1 MPAHDENG
9 PLPQVDRKN
18 EIKRKSIA
26 RLQGLLPEDR
36 LIFRAEDADDFGVD
50 GTLELVTAGGATN
63 FRAHAQLKSTET
75 LRQNAD
81 GSISLSVDVAN
92 INYLLNGSCPIY
104 FLYTVQTN
112 TMYLSWV
119 RTEKRRLDNEN
130 NNWTN
135 QETATI
141 RFSKQ
146 LDASA
151 IDEICDRIRDEASL
165 RRRVSDVLGRN
176 SLSPGALVEV
186 KNGKIA
192 FTDIAKE
199 AESILASGFALV
211 TAGFAT
217 QVSNQIDKLAGA
229 ANNNGKLALIRAYSS
244 YRLGNLLEAEAWV
257 SRAKLRLETI
267 EAQDRS
273 LTHLLS
279 RALDFH
285 LGRITSKDY
294 FTFESELANTEGGEA
309 QFIYKVNNLR
319 WQILEE
325 TDNAKRSTLMQQF
338 LSLTEQA
345 STTIR
350 TDALKAQIDLQRTE
364 AEGWNRIGSFT
375 NKAMSIRAQA
385 KMPPSLRD
393 PRAKEGFAAEI
404 ELWRRWESQIEH
416 QITSNAERFGPLIT
430 ADSLYIRA
438 SIRAQMMHMQS
449 LVSVI
454 DRETFRPEDSILAEI
469 IQLAEAARDIYSKC
483 EAWDGEIK
491 STLIIAEIESIRGNI
506 DTTKKL
512 ASSTL
517 PKAQAL
523 RYAQTEQRAL
533 ALIKGET
540 HLKTIKEQ
548 WEKIET
554 ADPDFAVSQWSDAD
568 IRKHATGGIQLLGL
582 SPERLVNAEKDYAAM
597 RVNARER
604 IDWCR
609 YFAILQD
616 LTHTKKRES
625 FYAEDPSRI
634 CACELL
640 HYRSQ
645 IASQEPE
652 ILVSAFKRTYCLT
665 CTHRTPKGANNTK

>member
-1 MPAHDENG
+1 M
-9 PLPQVDRKN
+9 
-18 EIKRKSIA
+18 A

-63 FRAHAQLKSTET
+63 FRSHAQLKSTES

-104 FLYTVQTN
+104 LLYVVPTN
-112 TMYLSWV
+112 AMYLSWA

-199 AESILASGFALV
+199 AESISASGFALV

-217 QVSNQIDKLAGA
+217 QIINQIDKLAGT
-229 ANNNGKLALIRAYSS
+229 ANNNGKLALIRAYAS
-244 YRLGNLLEAEAWV
+244 YRLGNLLEAEAWI
-257 SRAKLRLETI
+257 SRSKLRLETI
-267 EAQDRS
+267 EAQDQN
-273 LTHLLS
+273 LLHLLS
-279 RALDFH
+279 KALDFH
-285 LGRITSKDY
+285 LGRITSKEY
-294 FTFESELANTEGGEA
+294 FTFESELATTEGGETHL
-309 QFIYKVNNLR
+309 IYRINSLR

-325 TDNAKRSTLMQQF
+325 TDSAKRSALVQQF
-338 LSLTEQA
+338 LSLTNDA

-350 TDALKAQIDLQRTE
+350 TDALKAQIELQRAE
-364 AEGWNRIGSFT
+364 AEGWERIGSFVS
-375 NKAMSIRAQA
+375 KAMSIRAQA

-393 PRAKEGFAAEI
+393 PRVKEGLAAEI
-404 ELWRRWESQIEH
+404 ELWRRWESQIAH
-416 QITSNAERFGPLIT
+416 QISSNAERFGPLIT

-438 SIRAQMMHMQS
+438 SIRAQMIHMQS

-454 DRETFRPEDSILAEI
+454 DRETFRPEDSMLAGI

-483 EAWDGEIK
+483 EAWDGDSK
-491 STLIIAEIESIRGNI
+491 STLIIAEVESVRGNI
-506 DTTKKL
+506 DIAKKL
-512 ASSTL
+512 ASSVL

-540 HLKTIKEQ
+540 YLKTTKEQ

-568 IRKHATGGIQLLGL
+568 VRKYAAGGIQLLGL
-582 SPERLVNAEKDYAAM
+582 SSERLVNAEKDYAAM
-597 RVNARER
+597 RVNARAR

-609 YFAILQD
+609 HLAILQN
-616 LTHTKKRES
+616 LTHTRSRES
-625 FYAEDPSRI
+625 FYAEDPPRI
-634 CACELL
+634 CACTLL
-640 HYRSQ
+640 KHRSQ
-645 IASQEPE
+645 IESQEPE
-652 ILVSAFKRTYCLT
+652 MLVSAFKRAYCLT
-665 CTHRTPKGANNTK
+665 CAHRAPKGANSTKQ